1 MVISSDSSPFW
12 MDSLNGQYGQQ
23 LLTNCVPHIDIFDL
37 LLYVV
42 IVPHSQLN
50 IDAIMSSFDYFS
62 RKYDGRCIAMNQAKF
77 RPDSN
82 SKIIVMIYFL
92 KNACCLVQSL
102 IRMDGDIRKGV
113 ST

>member
-1 MVISSDSSPFW
+1 MVISSDISPFW

-62 RKYDGRCIAMNQAKF
+62 RKYDG
-77 RPDSN
+77 
-82 SKIIVMIYFL
+82 
-92 KNACCLVQSL
+92 
-102 IRMDGDIRKGV
+102 
-113 ST
+113 